1 MCYCCKCG
9 ANAVQMRCKGK
20 DNKDSKVSKDSKDDK
35 EGGLDF
41 QDSRLLDSI
50 ENPTKK
56 HKNAHALAYI
66 KKK

>member
-1 MCYCCKCG
+1 MNHIRITY
-9 ANAVQMRCKGK
+9 VLLLQMRCKGK
-20 DNKDSKVSKDSKDDK
+20 DYKDSKDDKDSK

-56 HKNAHALAYI
+56 RKNTHTLAYI

>member
-1 MCYCCKCG
+1 MNHIRITY
-9 ANAVQMRCKGK
+9 VLPLQMRCKSK

-41 QDSRLLDSI
+41 QNSRLLDSI

>member
-1 MCYCCKCG
+1 
-9 ANAVQMRCKGK
+9 MRCKCK
-20 DNKDSKVSKDSKDDK
+20 DNKDSKDDKDSK

-56 HKNAHALAYI
+56 RKNAHTLAYI

>member
-1 MCYCCKCG
+1 MNNICVTA

-20 DNKDSKVSKDSKDDK
+20 DNKDDKDSK

-41 QDSRLLDSI
+41 QDSRLLDST
-50 ENPTKK
+50 EYPTKK
-56 HKNAHALAYI
+56 RKNAHTLAYI

>member
-1 MCYCCKCG
+1 MNHIRITY
-9 ANAVQMRCKGK
+9 VLLLQMRCKSK
-20 DNKDSKVSKDSKDDK
+20 DDKDSKVSK

-56 HKNAHALAYI
+56 RKNAHTLAYI

>member
-1 MCYCCKCG
+1 
-9 ANAVQMRCKGK
+9 MRCKCK
-20 DNKDSKVSKDSKDDK
+20 DNKDSKDDKDSK

-50 ENPTKK
+50 ENLTKK
-56 HKNAHALAYI
+56 RKNAHTLAYI

>member
-1 MCYCCKCG
+1 MNNICVTA
-9 ANAVQMRCKGK
+9 ANAVQMRCKSK
-20 DNKDSKVSKDSKDDK
+20 DNKDSKDDKDSK

-56 HKNAHALAYI
+56 RKNTHTLAYM

>member
-1 MCYCCKCG
+1 MNHIRITY
-9 ANAVQMRCKGK
+9 VLLLQMRCKCK
-20 DNKDSKVSKDSKDDK
+20 DNKDSK

-56 HKNAHALAYI
+56 RKNAHTLAYI